1 MRFFQPRLGRP
12 IRTSEPGLWPRPRR
26 AAQRLLPAVTLLA
39 VVCQILIAGPAQAK
53 SGDLDRS
60 FGTRGIAAIDFNA
73 RTVAVQGKDKLIAAG
88 TAFDGT
94 TNVGTFTLARF
105 TRDGALD
112 PTFGTGGTVS
122 TGFTGYQTALLGA
135 LAVQADGKLVAAGTV
150 RSSSTG
156 PFGDVA
162 LARFKPDGT
171 LDPTFGTG
179 GTVTASFAGGPDDA
193 QALVVQADGKLVI
206 AGFANQD
213 LNIDFGLARFNPDGT
228 LDPTF
233 GTGGTV
239 ITDFRGDPLGDRVS
253 SLAVQADGKLVA
265 AGTIGFR
272 DKSVTEFALARY
284 TADGTLDPTFGTD
297 GKVITAFHNPSGTS
311 FDNVLHAL
319 VLQPDGKLVA
329 AGTSR
334 TVPYRLDFALARYNP
349 DGTLDPTFGT
359 GGEVTTDFGFD
370 LGDDQAFALALQP
383 DGKLVATG
391 RAVPENGA
399 GIGLVRYNSDGTL
412 DRSFGAAGKVTTAV
426 ASSGQALAIQP
437 NGRLVVAGTV
447 GGNASS
453 VLVRYRG

>member
-53 SGDLDRS
+53 PGDLDRS

-162 LARFKPDGT
+162 LARFK
-171 LDPTFGTG
+171 
-179 GTVTASFAGGPDDA
+179 
-193 QALVVQADGKLVI
+193 
-206 AGFANQD
+206 
-213 LNIDFGLARFNPDGT
+213 PDGT